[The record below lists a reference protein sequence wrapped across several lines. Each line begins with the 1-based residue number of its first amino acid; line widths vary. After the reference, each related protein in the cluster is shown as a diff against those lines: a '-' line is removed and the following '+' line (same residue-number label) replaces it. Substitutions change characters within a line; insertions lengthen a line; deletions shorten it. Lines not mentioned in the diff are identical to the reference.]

1 MATTIPKKLYVTI
14 QYRKDAS
21 EGLLGFASPYTKDA
35 SFEKR
40 KATQDQWAYGYGAK
54 FTIDADDEVF
64 GEFDYNENHRGT
76 QYDALMLLAAGCYPK
91 ILDNVPLEGFEIS
104 KNVRRSGGWS
114 GAGNVLWRIADP
126 RGYELEISSENLAKI
141 LDCVTIVDGVIQ
153 GKCTWGRDGSKNI
166 LLPEA
171 SAPYQEATALTE
183 LIDANITIKD
193 ITPGDT
199 VELLN
204 TNIAKGTYIYMGAFK
219 VYTTSNEKSEDN
231 SRYNIPG
238 LTHLVT
244 KGATRHIFKD
254 TVKGKYSTTSTP
266 KIAKILT
273 KTTQALDATATA
285 LEIMQTC
292 DGDIDNIYDVITL
305 VIDSKKTFSKDKL
318 SFKLVDSE
326 YKYTG
331 GSFPVLGKYSSI
343 GELFF
348 TEVDNKLYASSNE
361 SSYGYNNGTREYKP
375 ELTEVVANELEKGTL
390 RLVGTLQSSGSYW
403 HKVTNLITKK
413 IVPDDTMTF
422 KKLVV
427 VYDGV
432 DYTIKQAGY
441 LR

>member
-35 SFEKR
+35 AFEKR
-40 KATQDQWAYGYGAK
+40 KVTQDQWAYGRSAK
-54 FTIDADDEVF
+54 FTIDANDEII
-64 GEFDYNENHRGT
+64 GEFNEDATFRGT
-76 QYDALMLLAAGCYPK
+76 KLDALMLFAAGCYPK

-114 GAGNVLWRIADP
+114 GPGNVLWRIADP

-141 LDCVTIVDGVIQ
+141 LDCTTIIDGVIQ

-171 SAPYQEATALTE
+171 SAPYKEANELTE

-199 VELLN
+199 VALLN
-204 TNIAKGTYIYMGAFK
+204 TNVKKVPYIYLGSFK
-219 VYTTSNEKSEDN
+219 VYTTSKEKNPNS
-231 SRYNIPG
+231 SRYYVSG

-244 KGATRHIFKD
+244 KGATRYIFKD
-254 TVKGKYSTTSTP
+254 TVDGKYTTTGTP
-266 KIAKILT
+266 KIAKVLN
-273 KTTQALDATATA
+273 KTNQALDVSATA

-292 DGDIDNIYDVITL
+292 DGHIDNIIDVVTL

-318 SFKLVDSE
+318 SFKLVDSA
-326 YKYTG
+326 YKFTG
-331 GSFPVLGKYSSI
+331 TAFPSLGRYSSI

-348 TEVDNKLYASSNE
+348 TEVDGKLYVSSNT
-361 SSYGYNNGTREYKP
+361 SYYDDNGMRQYTSK
-375 ELTEVVANELEKGTL
+375 LTEVVVSDLDKGTI
-390 RLVGTLQSSGSYW
+390 RLKGNLQDSGSYW
-403 HKVTNLITKK
+403 HKVTKLIRKDIT
-413 IVPDDTMTF
+413 PNSTMIF
-422 KKLVV
+422 KKLVL

-432 DYTIKQAGY
+432 NYPIKQAGY
-441 LR
+441 LN

>member
-1 MATTIPKKLYVTI
+1 
-14 QYRKDAS
+14 
-21 EGLLGFASPYTKDA
+21 
-35 SFEKR
+35 
-40 KATQDQWAYGYGAK
+40 
-54 FTIDADDEVF
+54 
-64 GEFDYNENHRGT
+64 
-76 QYDALMLLAAGCYPK
+76 
-91 ILDNVPLEGFEIS
+91 
-104 KNVRRSGGWS
+104 
-114 GAGNVLWRIADP
+114 
-126 RGYELEISSENLAKI
+126 
-141 LDCVTIVDGVIQ
+141 
-153 GKCTWGRDGSKNI
+153 
-166 LLPEA
+166 
-171 SAPYQEATALTE
+171 
-183 LIDANITIKD
+183 
-193 ITPGDT
+193 
-199 VELLN
+199 
-204 TNIAKGTYIYMGAFK
+204 
-219 VYTTSNEKSEDN
+219 VYTTSNEKREDN
-231 SRYNIPG
+231 SRYNVQG

-254 TVKGKYSTTSTP
+254 TVKGKYTTTSTP

-292 DGDIDNIYDVITL
+292 DGDIDNIYEVITL

-331 GSFPVLGKYSSI
+331 GAFPVLGKYSSI

-361 SSYGYNNGTREYKP
+361 SNYGYSNGSREYKP

-390 RLVGTLQSSGSYW
+390 RLVGTMQSSGSYW
-403 HKVTNLITKK
+403 NKVTNLITKK